1 MSDDS
6 RSSIRLLRR
15 SKKEPEHLDYSE
27 PDFSSWAARLADFK
41 PIAPAVVAEPEPSVF
56 APVVAPIIVDEIAP
70 VFPPVMAPTFGDEI
84 APVEIAS
91 DGRPSLESV
100 LEQILGFDGALSVAL
115 VDSETGMV
123 FGKAGTGVDIELAA
137 AGASVILRSRLAS
150 TRALGTNEKID
161 DLLISLTTQL
171 QIIHPLPSKPSIF
184 TYLIA
189 DKAKS
194 SLALARYKAAE
205 ADLQIQL

>member
-27 PDFSSWAARLADFK
+27 PDFSSWAARLADYN
-41 PIAPAVVAEPEPSVF
+41 PVAPVAAVVVTEPEPSVF
-56 APVVAPIIVDEIAP
+56 APVLPPAVVEEVAPAPIV
-70 VFPPVMAPTFGDEI
+70 
-84 APVEIAS
+84 S

-100 LEQILGFDGALSVAL
+100 LEQILGFDGAMSVAL

-123 FGKAGTGVDIELAA
+123 FGKAGSGVDIELAA

-150 TRALGTNEKID
+150 TKALGTNEKID
-161 DLLISLTTQL
+161 DLLISLTSQL

-189 DKAKS
+189 DKARS